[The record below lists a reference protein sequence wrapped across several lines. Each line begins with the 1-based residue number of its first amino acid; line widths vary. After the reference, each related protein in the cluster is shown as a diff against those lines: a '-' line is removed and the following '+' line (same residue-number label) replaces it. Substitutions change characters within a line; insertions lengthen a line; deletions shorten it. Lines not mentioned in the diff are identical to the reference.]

1 MYELAALGNLL
12 DTESGAKRI
21 ADASAE
27 LAVHEN
33 AREEDAVRKL
43 RRLLIVHREEWRN
56 FTATQKGESFLN
68 SWLEVLQ
75 C

>member
-1 MYELAALGNLL
+1 VYDLAALGTLL
-12 DTESGAKRI
+12 DTDSGGKRI

-27 LAVHEN
+27 LAAHEN

-43 RRLLIVHREEWRN
+43 PRLLIVHREEWRN